1 MKLFATPQ
9 MTTLEDGS
17 VKVEAQAITPEY
29 IDDQINNYR
38 AIGGMNVD
46 DVIMVIRQSKTSQE
60 AKENL
65 ASSFQIEE
73 TVAEFILGM
82 ELAEVTEYIGSQ
94 NKQDRVYPFV
104 CEPAFPLFRN
114 LSTTLLHDEQIETD

>member
-38 AIGGMNVD
+38 AIGGMNVG

-94 NKQDRVYPFV
+94 NKCNDEIVMLEEIRDVI
-104 CEPAFPLFRN
+104 
-114 LSTTLLHDEQIETD
+114 LSHLE